1 MNKEEIGEEVSKFIN
16 TNFLFDRK
24 NVDINESLVGSG
36 TIDSTGILEVITFLE
51 KRFNVTFEDEEL
63 VGDNFDT
70 VDRIRSFLFKKLSS
84 NENS

>member
-1 MNKEEIGEEVSKFIN
+1 MNKEEIGEEVSRFIDA
-16 TNFLFDRK
+16 NFLFDERHVK
-24 NVDINESLVGSG
+24 INESLVGSG

-51 KRFNVTFEDEEL
+51 KRFHVTFEDEEL

-84 NENS
+84 NETR

>member
-1 MNKEEIGEEVSKFIN
+1 MNKEEIGEEVSRFIDA
-16 TNFLFDRK
+16 NFLFDERH
-24 NVDINESLVGSG
+24 VEINESLVGSG

-84 NENS
+84 NETR